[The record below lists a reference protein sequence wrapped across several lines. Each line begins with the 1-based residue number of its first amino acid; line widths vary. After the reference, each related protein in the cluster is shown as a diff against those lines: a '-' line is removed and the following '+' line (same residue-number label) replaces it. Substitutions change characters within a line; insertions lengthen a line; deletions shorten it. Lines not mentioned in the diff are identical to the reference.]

1 MQYVTGIAKVGGNK
15 ASLHCCLHGH
25 IGMEEAGLALGNN
38 GSGFLWIWWKK
49 LTEKWHDSFMP
60 TPFVIGS
67 PANDVEQVGI
77 FISEE
82 CAIQPVTLHLFYFD
96 EDAYRGGLYLYLIL
110 C

>member
-1 MQYVTGIAKVGGNK
+1 
-15 ASLHCCLHGH
+15 
-25 IGMEEAGLALGNN
+25 
-38 GSGFLWIWWKK
+38 
-49 LTEKWHDSFMP
+49 MP